1 MSFVRENILTG
12 YRNPSPALSRHQGA
26 GCECILLGRY
36 LVLFGRVKRLWKY
49 ASAADTAGHHGG
61 CYWYVSHLISW
72 YSTTYNAY
80 KLLR

>member
-1 MSFVRENILTG
+1 MRENMLTG
-12 YRNPSPALSRHQGA
+12 SRNPSPALSRYQGA

-36 LVLFGRVKRLWKY
+36 LVLFGRVKRLCKY